1 MKLTDG
7 NRTVEIYIYEWGQP
21 DWANAFFE
29 SGRLPY
35 DEDSET
41 YKVEDVLRCLSQAA
55 DWRHSVGDF
64 DTYYDP
70 DSAPS
75 PDGLCVDVELLSGPE
90 IPAELMRR
98 LEY

>member
-1 MKLTDG
+1 MT
-7 NRTVEIYIYEWGQP
+7 
-21 DWANAFFE
+21 
-29 SGRLPY
+29 SG
-35 DEDSET
+35 
-41 YKVEDVLRCLSQAA
+41 KGWK

-75 PDGLCVDVELLSGPE
+75 PDELCVDVELLSGPE